1 MEKEA
6 KSAAASAE
14 IAVAREELQR
24 ATARGSV
31 LATELK
37 LKAEDTDQILRRH
50 RLGRMKTLV
59 RNMAH
64 ERDSRLTTR
73 VIGSCGTRVSC

>member
-37 LKAEDTDQILRRH
+37 LKIEDTDQLLREHRLRRM
-50 RLGRMKTLV
+50 RMLV
-59 RNMAH
+59 RTKVAG
-64 ERDSRLTTR
+64 SRFD
-73 VIGSCGTRVSC
+73 GW